1 MIDDLAKVM
10 DLQPVYFN
18 WNAESAGTPEHPG
31 FIAQQVQQIMPEV
44 VSTDPTTGLLSM
56 GYSDL
61 VPAVVSAMQQ
71 MQAEITTLQGGLNG
85 NASSSD
91 LSVYVPSNFSSDSVG
106 EAEIPAG
113 QTSVRVSF
121 SESYAYQPVVTFSPE
136 GAFIPAYIAE
146 KDASGFTLM
155 IEAATTTPIT
165 FDWHSFASPSEQL
178 TVSGGTTEPI
188 ALVVAASTPVSGQEL
203 TISPDLVNSASQPPT
218 EPGSLA
224 TNTPTDLATSTP
236 ASAQAP
242 AESTVPTPP
251 PSPVPSPS
259 PTPSPAATTP
269 PADAG
274 TSTDAG
280 SGSGSSAQN

>member
-1 MIDDLAKVM
+1 
-10 DLQPVYFN
+10 
-18 WNAESAGTPEHPG
+18 
-31 FIAQQVQQIMPEV
+31 MPEV
-44 VSTDPTTGLLSM
+44 VSTDPTTGLLSI
-56 GYSDL
+56 GYSGL

-91 LSVYVPSNFSSDSVG
+91 LSVYVPSNFSGDSVG

-121 SESYAYQPVVTFSPE
+121 SQPYAYQPVVTFSPE
-136 GAFIPAYIAE
+136 GSFIPAYIAE

-188 ALVVAASTPVSGQEL
+188 ALVVATSTPVSGQEL
-203 TISPDLVNSASQPPT
+203 IISPDSVNSLSQPPI
-218 EPGSLA
+218 ESGALA
-224 TNTPTDLATSTP
+224 TNTPADLGTSTP

-242 AESTVPTPP
+242 ASTPSSTASSSDPSVITPIPTPIPTPAPVVVPTPR
-251 PSPVPSPS
+251 PSPVPLPS
-259 PTPSPAATTP
+259 PTPSPAAMTP